1 MLHNQMV
8 VEVVGV
14 TPDIRSTDLDKA
26 PVLTLYVP
34 YWQRTRLSAG
44 LLVRTAM
51 DPRGVAAALRS
62 AIWEVDSEVPISEMK
77 TMQQVMSESVAQR
90 RFQMTLVM
98 VFAVAAL
105 ALAGLGTY
113 GVVSYTVTRRR
124 AEMGIRLALGADRA
138 EVLCMV
144 LFQGMTPVLA
154 GLAAGVAV
162 ALALGR
168 LLESLLFQVSAKDP
182 MTVAAVAVVLLG
194 VAAAACGIPA
204 HRASRLDPVT
214 ALRFE

>member
-1 MLHNQMV
+1 
-8 VEVVGV
+8 
-14 TPDIRSTDLDKA
+14 
-26 PVLTLYVP
+26 
-34 YWQRTRLSAG
+34 
-44 LLVRTAM
+44 M
-51 DPRGVAAALRS
+51 DPRGIAAALRT
-62 AIWEVDSEVPISEMK
+62 AVWEVDSEVPVPEIK

-98 VFAVAAL
+98 VFAAAAL

-138 EVLCMV
+138 NVLKMV
-144 LFQGMTPVLA
+144 LRQGMTPVVA
-154 GLAAGVAV
+154 GLAAGIAV
-162 ALALGR
+162 ALAVGH
-168 LLESLLFQVSAKDP
+168 LLESLLFQVNARDP
-182 MTVAAVAVVLLG
+182 ITIAAVTALLLA

-204 HRASRLDPVT
+204 RRASRLDPVT